1 MQMLAGGTFLLIAAS
16 LTGEWSHL
24 SFSSTSLRSL
34 TSLVYL
40 VIFGS
45 LVGFTSYTWLL
56 RVTTPSQASTY
67 AYVNPLV
74 AVFLGWFLANE
85 PVTLRTL
92 IAAGVIVSAVVII
105 TTARTRFTIYDL
117 RLPIGKRSHRK
128 IVNRQS

>member
-1 MQMLAGGTFLLIAAS
+1 MAQWLNS
-16 LTGEWSHL
+16 CN
-24 SFSSTSLRSL
+24 
-34 TSLVYL
+34 
-40 VIFGS
+40 S

-56 RVTTPSQASTY
+56 RVTTPSRASTY

-105 TTARTRFTIYDL
+105 TTARIHTNK
-117 RLPIGKRSHRK
+117 LPPAERVVLGSPQDGNNNSKKLKARSLKVGPGRRTGPAVMLAQGHRH
-128 IVNRQS
+128 S